1 MIVVTG
7 GTGHIGNVLLRE
19 LLCRSQTVRAV
30 VPSWEDRT
38 PLDGLE
44 VEIVDGDVRDIDS
57 IRAAFQGSDL
67 VYHLAGIVA
76 ISGGKKELLHQVNVE
91 GTRNVLQACLD
102 TCVRRLVY
110 TSSIHAIIEP
120 PPGTIIDES
129 LPFDPERT
137 IGDYARSKSL
147 ATLEVLKGV
156 EAGLDAVVVCP
167 TGVIGPHDYTPS
179 EMGQLMILVA
189 EGKLPAYIDG
199 AYDFVDVRD
208 VAQGLILAAER
219 GRTGEAYILSGERIT
234 VRDLL
239 SLIEDATGGKAP
251 SLKVPFA
258 LARVGAK
265 FTPLYYRLAKSKP
278 LFTEYSV
285 HVLAG
290 DCFATC
296 EKACNELGYSPR
308 SLSESVRDTVRWFE
322 EQGKLQMHSSPAAK
336 QRP

>member
-7 GTGHIGNVLLRE
+7 ATGHIGNVLLRE
-19 LLCRSQTVRAV
+19 LLSRGETVRAM

-44 VEIVDGDVRDIDS
+44 VEIVDGDVREVS
-57 IRAAFQGSDL
+57 SLMRAFEGGDL

-76 ISGGKKELLHQVNVE
+76 ITAGKKDLLHEVNVE
-91 GTRNVLQACLD
+91 GTRNVVQVCLKRG
-102 TCVRRLVY
+102 VRRLVY

-120 PPGTIIDES
+120 PPGTVIDES
-129 LPFDPERT
+129 FPFDPERT

-167 TGVIGPHDYTPS
+167 TGVIGPYDYAPS
-179 EMGQLMILVA
+179 EMGQLMLQVA
-189 EGKLPAYIDG
+189 RGKLKAYIDG

-219 GRTGEAYILSGERIT
+219 GRTGEAYILSGDRIG
-234 VRDLL
+234 VRDLMG
-239 SLIEDATGGKAP
+239 LIEDATGGKAP

-258 LARVGAK
+258 LARVAAK
-265 FTPLYYRLAKSKP
+265 FTPLYYRLVNSKP

-290 DCFATC
+290 DCHTTC
-296 EKACNELGYSPR
+296 EKARDELGYSPR
-308 SLSESVRDTVRWFE
+308 PLKRSVRDTIRWFK
-322 EQGKLQMHSSPAAK
+322 EQGTLQTASSSTK
-336 QRP
+336 NQRS

>member
-7 GTGHIGNVLLRE
+7 ATGHIGNVLLRE
-19 LLCRSQTVRAV
+19 LLSRGETVRAM

-38 PLDGLE
+38 PLDGLQ
-44 VEIVDGDVRDIDS
+44 VEIVDGDVREVS
-57 IRAAFQGSDL
+57 SLMRAFEGSDL

-76 ISGGKKELLHQVNVE
+76 ITAGKKDLLHEVNVE
-91 GTRNVLQACLD
+91 GTRNVVQVCLKRG
-102 TCVRRLVY
+102 VRRLVY

-120 PPGTIIDES
+120 PPGTVIDES
-129 LPFDPERT
+129 FPFDPERT

-167 TGVIGPHDYTPS
+167 TGVIGPYDYAPS
-179 EMGQLMILVA
+179 EMGQLMLQVA
-189 EGKLPAYIDG
+189 RGKLKAYIDG

-219 GRTGEAYILSGERIT
+219 GRTGEAYILSGDRIR
-234 VRDLL
+234 VRDLMG
-239 SLIEDATGGKAP
+239 LIEDATGGKAP

-258 LARVGAK
+258 LARVAAK
-265 FTPLYYRLAKSKP
+265 FTPLYYRLVNSKP

-290 DCFATC
+290 DCYTTC
-296 EKACNELGYSPR
+296 EKARDELGYSPR
-308 SLSESVRDTVRWFE
+308 PLKRSVRDTIRWFKE
-322 EQGKLQMHSSPAAK
+322 HGTLQTASSSPK
-336 QRP
+336 YQRS